1 MPRQYDTRQL
11 PVDRDPLRQ
20 LVPDPGKLPKLSP
33 QDFYNGF
40 IRAVKD
46 LFGIDLSSP
55 EALVTSILHVLQD
68 AVGGVLD
75 PSQLL
80 GLVGKILGFV
90 GTPTSVDELAA
101 WASNALFGWIDPGR
115 LPIIPV
121 SQIGQFVA
129 SLLPNGLFG
138 SAQSI
143 VDPTGRWLVD
153 AIEGAARTIADGTI
167 TDLLSTDLIGVI
179 PGQVLN
185 VVGKVKWSGLA
196 ASGSPIELGVTAYSD
211 ERGETP
217 AERARIAT
225 PTGQTG
231 TVGWKDLAGS
241 YTVPEGVKAVRARVT
256 VGAGATAGTVWFKGI
271 DANKGNTL
279 LPIALVE
286 NLSTRL
292 ASLLGVDVWQSFL
305 NAAKGG
311 PGGTVGD
318 IINRILHLNLNGQFD
333 ASQLVNVPNMPTLP
347 GTNVSGL
354 PGGAG
359 NILHDI
365 TNHIDNVVNKFLG
378 MFGSG
383 HTAEDA
389 AAAMGTIYSQV
400 RTSAQQ
406 LQDLISEQTGE
417 AHSGRSFRVDFSSYP
432 DGPLPDVFDVT
443 YSGSGSGYAEV
454 RGGKG
459 TWHKVADGDRT
470 VMGKFK
476 ADTLTDYQALG
487 ATVASPMDNGAQNW
501 MFGRCNAAKT
511 TYVYAFGYRNSLL
524 DFRAELG
531 CFVNGVKY
539 VFATNVK
546 ANMNFNLGLK
556 IGTSKGLR
564 NFQVISGNEVIIDY
578 TDTAGISQVG
588 PNYRGWGFISSTAN
602 NGNNVPADAVYAT
615 CADADPSAAVGSGA
629 KMARTSTAN
638 VGVSVGR
645 FLLPQNFYQSV
656 DLATPDIVADP
667 VNGKFT
673 VSLAGWYRVEI
684 AFRVRTNV
692 FASTWN
698 LAPVLYKNGQVHRVG
713 TDCYLFYYFGAGA
726 GGRYAQT
733 SFGVYLDAG
742 DSVQSGYDA
751 SVAQSSL
758 FTGEASGVET
768 YFSISLLNR
777 SRG

>member
-11 PVDRDPLRQ
+11 AVDRDPLRQ
-20 LVPDPGKLPKLSP
+20 LVPDPGKLPKLNP
-33 QDFYNGF
+33 KDFYDGF
-40 IRAVKD
+40 LRGIK
-46 LFGIDLSSP
+46 LLTGIDLSSP
-55 EALVTSILHVLQD
+55 EALVASIIELLKD
-68 AVGGVLD
+68 GVGGALD
-75 PSQLL
+75 PAQLL
-80 GLVGKILGFV
+80 AMVGKILGFV
-90 GTPTSVDELAA
+90 GTPASIDELAA
-101 WASNALFGWIDPGR
+101 WASTNLFGWIDPGR
-115 LPIIPV
+115 LPMIPV
-121 SQIGQFVA
+121 SHIGQIVA
-129 SLLPNGLFG
+129 SLLPNGMFG
-138 SAQSI
+138 GAQSI
-143 VDPTGRWLVD
+143 IDPTGRWLVD
-153 AIEGAARTIADGTI
+153 AVEGAARTVANGTI
-167 TDLLSTDLIGVI
+167 TDLLSTDLISVV

-185 VVGKVKWSGLA
+185 IVGKVKWSGLT
-196 ASGSPIELGVTAYSD
+196 ASGSPIQLGVTEYSD
-211 ERGETP
+211 ERGETL
-217 AERARIAT
+217 AGRALVAT
-225 PTGQTG
+225 PAGQTG
-231 TVGWKDLAGS
+231 TTGWKDVAGT
-241 YTVPEGVKAVRARVT
+241 YTVPQGVKAVRARVS
-256 VGAGATAGTVWFKGI
+256 VGAEATAGDVWFKGI

-286 NLSTRL
+286 NLSARL

-305 NAAKGG
+305 DAAKGTA
-311 PGGTVGD
+311 GGTIGD
-318 IINRILHLNLNGQFD
+318 IINRIVHLGVDGSFD
-333 ASQLVNVPNMPTLP
+333 ASQLVNVPNMPMLP
-347 GTNVSGL
+347 GTKVGGL
-354 PGGAG
+354 GNGSG
-359 NILHDI
+359 NILQDI
-365 TNHIDNVVNKFLG
+365 KSHVDNVVNKFLG
-378 MFGSG
+378 MNGAG
-383 HTAEDA
+383 HALDDA

-417 AHSGRSFRVDFSSYP
+417 SHSGRSFRVDFTTYP

-470 VMGKFK
+470 VMGRYK
-476 ADTLTDYQALG
+476 ADTLTDYQSLG

-501 MFGRCNAAKT
+501 LFGRCNVAKT
-511 TYVYAFGYRNSLL
+511 TFVYAFGYRNSLL
-524 DFRAELG
+524 DSRAELG

-556 IGTSKGLR
+556 IGTGKGLR
-564 NFQVISGNEVIIDY
+564 NFQVISGNEIIIDY

-588 PNYRGWGFISSTAN
+588 PDYRGWGFLSATAN
-602 NGNNVPADAVYAT
+602 NGNNVPADAVYVT
-615 CADADPSAAVGSGA
+615 CADSDPSAAVGSGA

-645 FLLPQNFYQSV
+645 FLLPQNFYQSL
-656 DLATPDIVADP
+656 DLATPDIIPDVT
-667 VNGKFT
+667 NGKFT

-684 AFRVRTNV
+684 AFRVSTNA

-713 TDCYLFYYFGAGA
+713 TDCYLFYFFGAGA
-726 GGRYAQT
+726 GGRFAQT

-758 FTGEASGVET
+758 FSGEASGVET